1 MYPLA
6 IFTNMDT
13 DITSPLKDVSWD
25 EAIELGSPYPYV
37 LAVTLDA
44 TGKANIIGLA
54 WWTFVSWQPP
64 MIVISIGKDRY
75 SHECIE
81 YCKEFV
87 LCFPSREQSRG
98 AWLCGKK
105 SGRDIDKFQKTGFTP
120 VPAQKVKPPLIR
132 DSTVAYECRI
142 TGSMETGDHTLYV
155 GEVMA
160 VHGTPEKKSHLY
172 SIHYRKLIGIDSQGH
187 VTNV

>member
-6 IFTNMDT
+6 IFTDMET
-13 DITSPLKDVSWD
+13 DITPQLKDVSWD

-37 LAVTLDA
+37 LAVTMD
-44 TGKANIIGLA
+44 TKGKANIIGLA
-54 WWTFVSWQPP
+54 WWTFVSWQPA

-81 YCKEFV
+81 YCREFV

-105 SGRDIDKFQKTGFTP
+105 SGRDIDKFKKTGFTP
-120 VPAQKVKPPLIR
+120 VSSHKVKPPLIGG
-132 DSTVAYECRI
+132 STVTYECRV

-155 GEVMA
+155 GTVMA
-160 VHGTPEKKSHLY
+160 IHGTPERKSHLY
-172 SIHYRKLIGIDSQGH
+172 SIHYRKLLGIDSQGH
-187 VTNV
+187 STLI